1 LARIDRFPYNDAL
14 NQEGAARMRVG
25 VVGINHKLA
34 DLKLREQLAK
44 SCQRW
49 FGALQAVHGDHY
61 FVLLC
66 TCNRTEIY
74 FSSHDLATTHSYLLG
89 ILRVEVKEEFDH
101 KLYSYFGAD
110 CFCHLTRVTL
120 GLDSAIIAETEI
132 QGQVKLAYE
141 NTVEYHALP
150 GDLHF
155 LFQKALGIA
164 KKLRSEL
171 QLGRGMPNLE
181 HAILQTGK
189 QIFQIPEQAR
199 LLFVGASD
207 INQKIL
213 MFLKNKNF
221 QNVTLCNR
229 SEDQAKA
236 LAEQYHVNYLAW
248 SELKCW
254 HEYDWIIFGTK
265 SPDYLITQQEI
276 SQRTISQKLIMD
288 LCVPR
293 NVDPKL
299 GQDTRITLLNI
310 DQINRLLKIRHR
322 RMTNTLEEAEKRVVH
337 ATHEHAT
344 RYVAKSQSKIALL
357 AVTA

>member
-1 LARIDRFPYNDAL
+1 
-14 NQEGAARMRVG
+14 MRVG

-44 SCQRW
+44 ACQKW
-49 FGALQAVHGDHY
+49 FGALQSVHGQHY
-61 FVLLC
+61 FVLLS

-74 FSSHDLATTHSYLLG
+74 FSSEDLTAAHIYLLS
-89 ILRVEVKEEFDH
+89 ILRVEVEEEFDH
-101 KLYSYFGAD
+101 KLYSYFGID

-141 NTVEYHALP
+141 STSNCHSLP
-150 GDLHF
+150 ADLHF

-189 QIFQIPEQAR
+189 SIFQEPEKVR
-199 LLFVGASD
+199 LLFVGASE
-207 INQKIL
+207 INEKIL
-213 MFLKNKNF
+213 LFLKSKSF
-221 QNVTLCNR
+221 QNMTICNR
-229 SEDQAKA
+229 SDDQARL
-236 LAEQYHVNYLAW
+236 LAEQQGLHSIAW
-248 SELKCW
+248 SQLYRW
-254 HEYDWIIFGTK
+254 QEYDWIIFGTK
-265 SPDYLITQQEI
+265 SPDYLITMRELD
-276 SQRTISQKLIMD
+276 QRQLMSQKLIMD

-299 GQDTRITLLNI
+299 GQNLSITLLNI
-310 DQINRLLKIRHR
+310 DQINRLLKMRYRLMIH
-322 RMTNTLEEAEKRVVH
+322 LLSEAEKRVTH
-337 ATHEHAT
+337 AAHEHAA
-344 RYVAKSQSKIALL
+344 RYAAKTQSKLNLL
-357 AVTA
+357 QSVG

>member
-1 LARIDRFPYNDAL
+1 MRI
-14 NQEGAARMRVG
+14 G

-44 SCQRW
+44 ACQKW
-49 FGALQAVHGDHY
+49 FGVLRAVHDHHT
-61 FVLLC
+61 FVLLS

-74 FSSHDLATTHSYLLG
+74 FCSQDLAETHTYLLG
-89 ILRVEVKEEFDH
+89 ILRVEVEEEFDH
-101 KLYSYFGAD
+101 KLYSYFGID
-110 CFCHLTRVTL
+110 CFSHLTRVTL

-141 NTVEYHALP
+141 NTSEYHRLP
-150 GDLHF
+150 GELHF
-155 LFQKALGIA
+155 LFQKALGIT

-189 QIFQIPEQAR
+189 HMFQNPEQAR

-213 MFLKNKNF
+213 AFLKNKYF
-221 QNVTLCNR
+221 RHLTLCNR
-229 SEDQAKA
+229 SDDHASA
-236 LAEQYHVNYLAW
+236 LSKQYDVNHLPW
-248 SELKCW
+248 SDLSLW
-254 HEYDWIIFGTK
+254 IEYDWIIFGTK
-265 SPDYLITQQEI
+265 SPEYLI
-276 SQRTISQKLIMD
+276 SQRHLSHSCVGEKLIMD

-299 GQDTRITLLNI
+299 GQDARITLLNI
-310 DQINRLLKIRHR
+310 DQINRQLDIRHR
-322 RMTNTLEEAEKRVVH
+322 RMTHLLTQAEERVMH
-337 ATHEHAT
+337 ATQEHAA
-344 RYVAKSQSKIALL
+344 RYTAKNQSKISLF